1 MADFLTAG
9 VTLKVLLA
17 DVHAFLDNLKAPIE
31 LVQNRVEYY
40 KRLISAVFRSLGLAL
55 DQVEFVVGSSYQYSP
70 EYNLDKYKLCSITTE
85 HDARKAGAEVVK
97 QVSSPLLS
105 GLLYPLLQALDEE
118 YLKVDFQFG
127 GVDQRKIFTYAEAN
141 LPKLGYAKRAH
152 VMNAMVPGLAGGKMS
167 SSDPNSKI
175 DFLDAPATVKS
186 KIAKAHCAPGEVEG
200 NGVLAFIGAVIIPVG
215 ELLKGQGR
223 GADRVWSET
232 EQGVFTVHGNPKFG
246 GATVHYASFDELK
259 EAYAAEKVHPG
270 DLKDA
275 VVKAINALL
284 APIQAE
290 YEADP
295 AFRAAEAAAYPPEVK
310 EVKKKV
316 KKYTPKPDHLK
327 TEEEKAAD
335 KALAETASL
344 KNALPEA

>member
-9 VTLKVLLA
+9 VTLKILLA

-31 LVQNRVEYY
+31 LVQARVEYY
-40 KRLISAVFRSLGLAL
+40 KRLISTVFRTLGLPL
-55 DQVEFVVGSSYQYSP
+55 EQVEFVVGSSYQYSP

-141 LPKLGYAKRAH
+141 LLKLGYAKRAH

-175 DFLDAPATVKS
+175 DFLDTPQFVKS

-200 NGVLAFIGAVIIPVG
+200 NGVLAFIGAVIIPIG
-215 ELLKGQGR
+215 ELFKGQGR
-223 GADRVWSET
+223 DGDRVWAEGG
-232 EQGVFTVHGNPKFG
+232 QGVFTVHGNPKFG
-246 GATVHYASFDELK
+246 GETVHFSSFEELK
-259 EAYAAEKVHPG
+259 EAYAGQKVHPG

-284 APIQAE
+284 APIQKE
-290 YEADP
+290 YEADDS
-295 AFRAAEAAAYPPEVK
+295 FKAAEAAAYPPEVK
-310 EVKKKV
+310 EVKKKA
-316 KKYTPKPDHLK
+316 KKYTPKPEHLK
-327 TEEEKAAD
+327 TEEEKAND

-344 KNALPEA
+344 KNALPKA